1 MLEVSYL
8 GKDLYDK
15 VNQLV
20 ENAFYKIYRRGPE
33 VYYRVDSISL
43 DFNTCENEV
52 DKPLITVNITCY
64 TKVEGTYSVE
74 LDYFLD
80 ESDDFNV
87 GSFYTSIVNAD

>member
-1 MLEVSYL
+1 MLEVNYL

-20 ENAFYKIYRRGPE
+20 EKAFYRIYRRDPE
-33 VYYRVDSISL
+33 ISYEINNISL
-43 DFNTCENEV
+43 DFTTCEDET
-52 DKPLITVNITCY
+52 DKPLIIVSITCF
-64 TKVEGTYSVE
+64 TKAEGVFSVE

-87 GSFYTSIVNAD
+87 GSFYTSITNV